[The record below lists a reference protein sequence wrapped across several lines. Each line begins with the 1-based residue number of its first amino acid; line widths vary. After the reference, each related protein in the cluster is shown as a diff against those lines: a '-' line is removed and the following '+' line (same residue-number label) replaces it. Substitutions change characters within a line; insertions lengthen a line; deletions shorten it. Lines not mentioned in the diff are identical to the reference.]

1 MWVEMYGMW
10 ITFPDLDKPKVMQ
23 KASTVYPQPVP

>member
-10 ITFPDLDKPKVMQ
+10 ITFADLDKSEVMQ
-23 KASTVYPQPVP
+23 KASTVYPQSTL